1 MERTGS
7 VCSRTEV
14 ELRGIWR
21 RKRESCAIR
30 TQCTE
35 WALTMRLHERFLVDF
50 RRRQLDSVQL
60 KRHYESSSHRGAA
73 KWDHE
78 RTAG

>member
-1 MERTGS
+1 MQSDRGGAARHLEKEKR
-7 VCSRTEV
+7 
-14 ELRGIWR
+14 ELRDPHAVHGMGPYNATT
-21 RKRESCAIR
+21 REV
-30 TQCTE
+30 
-35 WALTMRLHERFLVDF
+35 FVDF